1 MQKFNIKKQ
10 VRKLYGITAIGC
22 LHIAGA
28 SWVVLLEGRGFSLI
42 EIGIIESIFHAVS
55 MCFEVPSGVAA
66 DVFGRKKTLVMS
78 QIVSLIS
85 SILMIFS
92 GGFWSTSL
100 AVGFSALSYNLS
112 SGTREAL
119 AYDSLKYAGQEEK
132 YNRFASTEM
141 IIYRISSSTA
151 TLCAGLALF
160 LGYKRA
166 YVIDTL
172 FSIGALSIALCLK
185 EVTADSQNVENRKES
200 ISEKLKNVIL
210 ESRKFLLNNRKARNI
225 MIVNSLI
232 GAVSTLVLFFLQAKL
247 PMAGL
252 NSLVLGPALSIMGLG
267 AVLGARLAAFFP
279 ESSYKK
285 MLTVGTFGV
294 GCALAAAFTGNV
306 CMMIAGG
313 FFGAFT
319 DDFLEVKT
327 DVILNE
333 MIPSEQRATLVSV
346 NSFMFSIEMIFL
358 STFMGWIFS

>member
-10 VRKLYGITAIGC
+10 VRKLYGITATGYFQ
-22 LHIAGA
+22 IAGA
-28 SWVVLLEGRGFSLI
+28 SWVALLAGRGFSLI

-92 GGFWSTSL
+92 GGFWSTAL
-100 AVGFSALSYNLS
+100 AMSFSALSYNLS

-119 AYDSLKYAGQEEK
+119 AYDSLKHAGQEET
-132 YNRFASTEM
+132 YNRFASTE
-141 IIYRISSSTA
+141 IALYRISSSTA

-160 LGYKRA
+160 LGYKKA
-166 YVIDTL
+166 YAMDAL

-185 EVTADSQNVENRKES
+185 EVEANGQDTEKRKES
-200 ISEKLKNVIL
+200 IPEKLKNVVL
-210 ESRKFLLNNRKARNI
+210 ESGKFLLNNRKARTI
-225 MIVNSLI
+225 MFVNSLI

-247 PMAGL
+247 PMAGMH
-252 NSLVLGPALSIMGLG
+252 SLALGPALFIMGLG
-267 AVLGARLAAFFP
+267 AVLGARMVVFFP
-279 ESSYKK
+279 QCSYKK
-285 MLTVGTFGV
+285 LLTVSSFGV

-306 CMMIAGG
+306 RIMIAGG
-313 FFGAFT
+313 FLGAFT

-346 NSFMFSIEMIFL
+346 SSFMFSSAMIFL
-358 STFMGWIFS
+358 SVFIGWIFS